1 LLLRRAELWLL
12 DEPYASL
19 DDQGRE
25 FFDGLLGEVTH
36 AGATVVVSAHD
47 PLRSAAVPVRTI
59 NLAGGRVQ
67 QDSG

>member
-1 LLLRRAELWLL
+1 MADLKGRIALVTGASQGIGRACAVEL
-12 DEPYASL
+12 A
-19 DDQGRE
+19 R
-25 FFDGLLGEVTH
+25 